1 MSIKQT
7 NQKISSFFFV
17 LQITWNV
24 DFVIS
29 LNFDFKIPRAQSAI
43 KKGGPHRHGGLL
55 ILFGICR
62 ENIFKI
68 LLPLLQGEEVAR
80 TLKFILTT
88 LKTLNTFNDLFSSVC
103 LFFEVVRSPQKV
115 NFWW

>member
-43 KKGGPHRHGGLL
+43 KKGAPTATAA
-55 ILFGICR
+55 C
-62 ENIFKI
+62 
-68 LLPLLQGEEVAR
+68 
-80 TLKFILTT
+80 
-88 LKTLNTFNDLFSSVC
+88 
-103 LFFEVVRSPQKV
+103 
-115 NFWW
+115 

>member
-29 LNFDFKIPRAQSAI
+29 LNIDFKIPRAQSAI

-68 LLPLLQGEEVAR
+68 LNGLSWHQSYM
-80 TLKFILTT
+80 
-88 LKTLNTFNDLFSSVC
+88 NDLMVKIRESFKDLKYSK
-103 LFFEVVRSPQKV
+103 F
-115 NFWW
+115 